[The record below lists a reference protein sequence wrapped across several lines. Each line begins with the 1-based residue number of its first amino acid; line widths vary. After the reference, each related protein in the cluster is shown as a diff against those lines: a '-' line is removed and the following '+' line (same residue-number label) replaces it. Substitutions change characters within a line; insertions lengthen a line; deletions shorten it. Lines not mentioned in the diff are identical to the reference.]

1 MGSYY
6 DIDAILTDAQKVP
19 CTFDLDI
26 PGLGYLDENP
36 GGDVRSHFLL
46 SLFARMCLHHVSHHL
61 FSTPANMFISSQ
73 IKAGTRVSLP
83 LWLST
88 LLAVQRLGPSSQPLC
103 TLDLPPSISPR
114 VLNALKADPKTVDL
128 RGLAGHFYELAIR
141 VLELFEEEEIVDVLS
156 EVRDLFIYG
165 SGGTGGLDEWVLM
178 LWCG

>member
-6 DIDAILTDAQKVP
+6 DVDTILTDAQKVP

-26 PGLGYLDENP
+26 PGLGYLDENA
-36 GGDVRSHFLL
+36 GGDVPTPFFQIL
-46 SLFARMCLHHVSHHL
+46 SALRQLQKHSYVATLILH
-61 FSTPANMFISSQ
+61 SQ

-103 TLDLPPSISPR
+103 TLDLPASISPR
-114 VLNALKADPKTVDL
+114 VLAALKAGPKTVDL
-128 RGLAGHFYELAIR
+128 RQLASHYYDLAAR

-156 EVRDLFIYG
+156 EVRTL
-165 SGGTGGLDEWVLM
+165 TT
-178 LWCG
+178 